1 MKTVVTYGTFDLFH
15 VGHVEMLRR
24 ARSLG
29 DRLIVG
35 CSTDEFNSA
44 KGKQAIFKFEER
56 AEILRSCRF
65 VDHVFAEESWEQKVD
80 DIKEKQVS
88 IFTIG
93 DDWLGQFDYL
103 SEETSCVV
111 TYLSRTPN
119 ISTTDVREVIQLLD
133 REKMASVIHSVESLL
148 GQLKE
153 F

>member
-1 MKTVVTYGTFDLFH
+1 MAVKGAAPEITILKRSQFFYYLYSLFSTGAKK
-15 VGHVEMLRR
+15 V
-24 ARSLG
+24 SL
-29 DRLIVG
+29 
-35 CSTDEFNSA
+35 
-44 KGKQAIFKFEER
+44 
-56 AEILRSCRF
+56 IL
-65 VDHVFAEESWEQKVD
+65 ED

-133 REKMASVIHSVESLL
+133 REKMASVILSVESLL